1 MTASNWNSSVANMS
15 SGDRKDS
22 TPSQPRILVADDN
35 PVNLKLTV
43 LLLKRIGYEA
53 DTVANGRE
61 ALDAMAGRAY
71 DVVLM
76 DVQMPVMDGLE
87 ATRRIARLGDGAR
100 RPLVIGMTA
109 NAVEGFRQT
118 CLEAGMID
126 YISKPVEPE
135 ALKAVLQRALEE
147 QAATD
152 ASQDQANPLISDSH
166 LDFLVQLAGPFVD
179 DTTRTLTE
187 LSLRADQGEPAE
199 VGRLAHRLKG
209 SCQIFGAHQMA
220 SICEE
225 LEELGRS
232 GSAAAAGELISR
244 LEEQFQLVKSQLP
257 TD

>member
-1 MTASNWNSSVANMS
+1 M
-15 SGDRKDS
+15 
-22 TPSQPRILVADDN
+22 ADDN

-61 ALDAMAGRAY
+61 ALDAMAARVY

-87 ATRRIARLGDGAR
+87 ATRRIAHLGHEAR
-100 RPLVIGMTA
+100 RPMVIGMTA

-135 ALKAVLQRALEE
+135 ALKAILLRALDERG
-147 QAATD
+147 ATRSSTD
-152 ASQDQANPLISDSH
+152 APQDQSNPLISDSH

-187 LSLRADQGEPAE
+187 LSRRAGQCEPAE
-199 VGRLAHRLKG
+199 VGRIAHRLKG
-209 SCQIFGAHQMA
+209 SCQIFGAHDMA

-232 GSAAAAGELISR
+232 GSTAAAGDLISS

-257 TD
+257 PTDPSSAS